1 MAAQQG
7 IAEIASFLPLLEQKV
22 KERLPLARRIVIVTD
37 KDGIN
42 RACGRFEYKERK
54 SYKSASANRIIEGY
68 FDGADYD
75 KKAKWKVW
83 ILNLA

>member
-1 MAAQQG
+1 M
-7 IAEIASFLPLLEQKV
+7 
-22 KERLPLARRIVIVTD
+22 IVTD

-54 SYKSASANRIIEGY
+54 SYKKRIIEDY

-75 KKAKWKVW
+75 KSAKWKVW